1 MAFLISAYTEPSSL
15 HALIKKLD
23 GMINADFYIHIDKKV
38 LIEPFQSSLIGM
50 PNVYFVKERIRVNW
64 GGYSQVEMQL
74 SMIRE
79 MLSKN
84 IHYRRVI
91 NLTGTD
97 YPIVKK
103 EVLYEKLRNSQIEYI
118 CGFDVKKEIC
128 PGKRK
133 MELKYSCFYLM
144 DTIRPI
150 RALVLRLRI
159 PQPLYRQVDYSLYFG
174 SEYWALTYEC
184 ISELFEGYLNNKQ
197 LQKLLRFSFVP
208 SEAWV
213 HTMFYNSR
221 WRYRAIHEPRIKYEG
236 LISLSPVSFF
246 KYTDSIKILDE
257 EDYED
262 IIQSGRL
269 FARKIITG
277 KSDKLISL
285 LE

>member
-1 MAFLISAYTEPSSL
+1 MNTQVEKMAFLISAYTEPSSL

-118 CGFDVKKEIC
+118 CGFDVKK
-128 PGKRK
+128 
-133 MELKYSCFYLM
+133 KYA
-144 DTIRPI
+144 R
-150 RALVLRLRI
+150 
-159 PQPLYRQVDYSLYFG
+159 
-174 SEYWALTYEC
+174 EKE
-184 ISELFEGYLNNKQ
+184 
-197 LQKLLRFSFVP
+197 
-208 SEAWV
+208 
-213 HTMFYNSR
+213 R
-221 WRYRAIHEPRIKYEG
+221 WSSNTHVFI
-236 LISLSPVSFF
+236 
-246 KYTDSIKILDE
+246 
-257 EDYED
+257 
-262 IIQSGRL
+262 
-269 FARKIITG
+269 
-277 KSDKLISL
+277 
-285 LE
+285 